1 MDVLVGGIFEPIVDL
16 ADEAVKLIANFAV
29 EEHCKKTGV
38 TMRFHSLVSAG
49 VRVDATGKTYSLKMK
64 VEILIGGIWALKLV
78 LFQVFVPYFGLWVV
92 KYYEEIEFGAN

>member
-1 MDVLVGGIFEPIVDL
+1 MDVVVGGIFEPIVDL
-16 ADEAVKLIANFAV
+16 GDELLKQIAIFAV

-49 VRVDATGKTYSLKMK
+49 VRVDLSGKTYSLKMK
-64 VEILIGGIWALKLV
+64 VEILIGGIWAMKLV
-78 LFQVFVPYFGLWVV
+78 IFQVFVSYFGSFEL